1 MLLTCRNHHRWR
13 CVDGVSSVFTGYNDN
28 EAIKRS
34 RRRRRRRN
42 DGDTLC
48 APFPHLVIY
57 FYYSSSRRQTVA
69 GRREKTKRDEREK
82 MICFVPHS
90 RLLPSAATA
99 HGRFESMIHRWTANR
114 HSSPIYK
121 NNNNNS
127 DGSRFTSRF
136 LFFFLVVDALNCTAR
151 LLFPWR
157 VPPNSLIYLHVR
169 CVYTCRETRD
179 VRLHAHNVREQLK
192 KEAGRQTDMRV
203 AQRRRRIDTALCL
216 RAVLLLR

>member
-34 RRRRRRRN
+34 RRRRRRRRN

-121 NNNNNS
+121 NNNNNNNS

-136 LFFFLVVDALNCTAR
+136 LFFFSCCWCFKLYRPSSLPLACPAEFPYLSPCPLCIHLQRDERCTIA
-151 LLFPWR
+151 
-157 VPPNSLIYLHVR
+157 
-169 CVYTCRETRD
+169 CTQRE
-179 VRLHAHNVREQLK
+179 
-192 KEAGRQTDMRV
+192 
-203 AQRRRRIDTALCL
+203 
-216 RAVLLLR
+216 RAT